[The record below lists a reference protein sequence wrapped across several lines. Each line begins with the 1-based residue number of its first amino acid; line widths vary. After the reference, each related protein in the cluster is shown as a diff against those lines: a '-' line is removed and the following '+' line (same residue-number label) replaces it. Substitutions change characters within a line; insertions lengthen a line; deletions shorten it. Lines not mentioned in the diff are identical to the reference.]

1 MFEYTPFIRTSDAE
15 LRGVEH
21 LEEYIKDRITPF
33 LF

>member
-21 LEEYIKDRITPF
+21 LEEYIKEF
-33 LF
+33 AQ